1 MQKKIIKTKEKTK
14 FDCSIDYGSSRKP
27 VTIDLAASDFYISIH
42 RQASANLVQIFYDSK
57 SMPFEGGPQLVG
69 SFPLQDETSEGFAFV
84 ESTLK
89 RITEE
94 LKDGRNA

>member
-1 MQKKIIKTKEKTK
+1 MHKKIIKTRKEKD
-14 FDCSIDYGSSRKP
+14 FDYSIEYGSSRKP
-27 VTIDLAASDFYISIH
+27 VKIDLAASDFYISIH

-57 SMPFEGGPQLVG
+57 SMPFEVGPQLLATL
-69 SFPLQDETSEGFAFV
+69 PLQDEHSEGFAFV

-94 LKDGRNA
+94 LKDERNV

>member
-1 MQKKIIKTKEKTK
+1 MQKKINETRIEKD
-14 FDCSIDYGSSRKP
+14 FDYSIEYGSSRKP
-27 VTIDLAASDFYISIH
+27 VKIDLAASDFYISIH

-57 SMPFEGGPQLVG
+57 SMPFEGGPQLLATL
-69 SFPLQDETSEGFAFV
+69 PLQDEESEGFAFV
-84 ESTLK
+84 EDTLK

>member
-1 MQKKIIKTKEKTK
+1 MQKKIKTKEETE
-14 FDCSIDYGSSRKP
+14 FDYSIEYGSSRKP
-27 VTIDLAASDFYISIH
+27 VKIDLAASDFYISIH

-57 SMPFEGGPQLVG
+57 TLPFDGGAQLLATL
-69 SFPLQDETSEGFAFV
+69 PLQDEESEGFAFV
-84 ESTLK
+84 EDTLK